1 MVRPQMGTM
10 MRWFLCVVT
19 GGAMLSGCSL
29 ALSGPSPDRPRNKV
43 PQCDTS
49 KGLVVVDGLIATTL
63 GIVAA
68 SVAASNNGGAAVL
81 PLLGAGVFTASAIHG
96 NNVVNACNREM
107 GNYESEVAAA
117 RSPLPPD
124 EEPRPAAVAM
134 QPALALPSQPQPQ
147 APPQPQP
154 QAPPAPPTH
163 EAAAEPWAAFWK
175 ETP

>member
-1 MVRPQMGTM
+1 MT
-10 MRWFLCVVT
+10 RWFLLL
-19 GGAMLSGCSL
+19 LSGCSM
-29 ALSGPSPDRPRNKV
+29 ALSGPSADRPRGKP

-49 KGLVVVDGLIATTL
+49 KGLVVVDGLVATTL

-81 PLLGAGVFTASAIHG
+81 PLLGAGIFTASAIHG

-107 GNYESEVAAA
+107 TNYDSELAAA
-117 RSPLPPD
+117 RPPLPD
-124 EEPRPAAVAM
+124 EEPRSIEPRQPMVAM
-134 QPALALPSQPQPQ
+134 QPAVALPSQPPLQPRPPLQ
-147 APPQPQP
+147 PQPQP
-154 QAPPAPPTH
+154 QPAPQQQQPQ